1 MRQKLFG
8 IMTIVAIMLALAF
21 TACND
26 PEPAH
31 VHQWGAW
38 EVTTAANCTTTGSQ
52 TRTCVLDP
60 THTETEV
67 IPINDDH
74 DWGEWT
80 GTVTCETAGTG
91 TRVCSRNE
99 THIET
104 NNNLQPLG
112 HAYNDEDWEVTEPS
126 TCIAKGREEA
136 NCVRYAECGNTGTRE
151 IAINP
156 TAHNWQ
162 LSPTATAPTCT
173 EDGNG
178 DQVCSYNHEH
188 TQSGVIP
195 KLGHDSGEW
204 HTTLEPDCTTAGSRQ
219 LRCTRD
225 NAVLNTETIT
235 ALGHDDGAWHT
246 TLEPNCTTAGSKE
259 LRCTRDNAVL
269 NTESIIALG
278 HDYQNYT
285 QTTAPTCTTAGI
297 ETGTCTHDPTHK
309 DTRAGAVA
317 LGHDYQNWQQTTAS
331 TCTTEGVETGTCT
344 RDQVTAT
351 RPKAIDPTAH
361 NWNNSYTVTTPATE
375 TANGIEAISCKHNA
389 AHTKDPHTLWATG
402 TAGLDFVLI
411 SINGG
416 SNNAYRVHNKDTVN
430 GTATGDIFIPA
441 YHRSDANSAYLP
453 ITQISNGTDSESNN
467 AFGGTYVPDSLNTTV
482 TGITFAQESQ
492 LTTISNNAFGRCN
505 SLTSITIPNSVTS
518 IGNNAFQGCTNLRN
532 IIIDNDKAITYNGN
546 PFSSNN
552 NWLNIFSANSADNLS
567 VTFKKNVPNYA
578 FYSSSANTRLTS
590 VTILEGVT
598 AIGNDA
604 FYNCT
609 GITSVTI
616 LEGVTAIGNDA
627 FYKCTGIT
635 SITIPDSV
643 TSIGQYAFS
652 DCTGITS
659 VIIPASVTF
668 IGQQAFQYC
677 TNLTSVTIEGTI
689 AYADFGSNGG
699 WSAQPIV
706 LGDLHQKYFAGG
718 GIGTYTRSGDGT
730 NQSPYVWTKQ
740 P

>member
-8 IMTIVAIMLALAF
+8 IMTIVAVMLALAF

-52 TRTCVLDP
+52 TRTCALDP

-151 IAINP
+151 IDINP

-178 DQVCSYNHEH
+178 DQICSYNNEH

-195 KLGHDSGEW
+195 KLGHDDGAW
-204 HTTLEPDCTTAGSRQ
+204 HITLEPDCTTAGSKE

-225 NAVLNTETIT
+225 NFVLDTEAIT

-269 NTESIIALG
+269 DTETIAALG
-278 HDYQNYT
+278 HNYQNYT

-317 LGHDYQNWQQTTAS
+317 LGHDYQWQTTTS
-331 TCTTEGVETGTCT
+331 PTCTTEGVETGTCI
-344 RDQVTAT
+344 RDQVTTT

-361 NWNNSYTVTTPATE
+361 NWNNNYTITTPANCTTTGIETDTCSYNPTEHTRTQIIAVIPNAHDWNTE
-375 TANGIEAISCKHNA
+375 TGLCDNGCGGLYYNLGDTGPGGGKIFYRSESGFTMTDDNSTAHYLEAAPANM
-389 AHTKDPHTLWATG
+389 TTTLAWASSDYYALTRITG
-402 TAGLDFVLI
+402 TAEGTGTGRKNTDLI
-411 SINGG
+411 L
-416 SNNAYRVHNKDTVN
+416 ATDTS
-430 GTATGDIFIPA
+430 APA
-441 YHRSDANSAYLP
+441 ALACKN
-453 ITQISNGTDSESNN
+453 
-467 AFGGTYVPDSLNTTV
+467 
-482 TGITFAQESQ
+482 
-492 LTTISNNAFGRCN
+492 LTTGGKTDWFLPSKDELNQLYNNRTSVVNLSNSNHW
-505 SLTSITIPNSVTS
+505 SSSQS
-518 IGNNAFQGCTNLRN
+518 DGNNAWYQSLG
-532 IIIDNDKAITYNGN
+532 NGN
-546 PFSSNN
+546 QDYYYTKGSTY
-552 NWLNIFSANSADNLS
+552 S
-567 VTFKKNVPNYA
+567 VRAVRA
-578 FYSSSANTRLTS
+578 F
-590 VTILEGVT
+590 
-598 AIGNDA
+598 
-604 FYNCT
+604 
-609 GITSVTI
+609 
-616 LEGVTAIGNDA
+616 
-627 FYKCTGIT
+627 
-635 SITIPDSV
+635 
-643 TSIGQYAFS
+643 
-652 DCTGITS
+652 
-659 VIIPASVTF
+659 
-668 IGQQAFQYC
+668 
-677 TNLTSVTIEGTI
+677 
-689 AYADFGSNGG
+689 
-699 WSAQPIV
+699 
-706 LGDLHQKYFAGG
+706 
-718 GIGTYTRSGDGT
+718 
-730 NQSPYVWTKQ
+730 
-740 P
+740 